1 VSSFGKTYHVTG
13 WKVGYVAAPAALSAE
28 FRKVHQFNV
37 FTVNT
42 PMQHALARHL
52 ADPTAYLELPAF
64 YQRKR
69 DRFRDGLQQT
79 RLRPLH
85 TQGSYFQLV
94 DYSAVSSLP
103 ESDFCLWLT
112 RDIGVAAIPVSA
124 FYAQGYEQGLARL
137 CFAKQDA
144 TLQRAL
150 DRLRQL

>member
-1 VSSFGKTYHVTG
+1 MT
-13 WKVGYVAAPAALSAE
+13 AE

-42 PMQHALARHL
+42 PVQHALARHL
-52 ADPTAYLELPAF
+52 ADPAPYLDLPAF

-69 DRFRDGLQQT
+69 DLFLDGLKRT
-79 RLRPLH
+79 RLKPLH

-94 DYSAVSSLP
+94 DYSAVSDLP
-103 ESDFCLWLT
+103 EGEFCQWLT
-112 RDIGVAAIPVSA
+112 REIGVAAIPVAA
-124 FYAQGYEQGLARL
+124 FYDGGFEQGLARL

-150 DRLRQL
+150 ERLQRL